1 MSDPPKLVVLGGP
14 NGCGKTTMAR
24 ELLLERPL
32 LYLGADEVAAET
44 ALGRT
49 GAEAVRAGRVFLE
62 RIEEALRERRSVLL
76 ESTLSGLTALRLFR
90 RFHHAGYD
98 VTCWLV
104 FVDSAEECVA
114 RIRTRV
120 LRGEHHVPDED
131 VRRRFGRSLRNFW
144 ARYRLEADRWQLHY
158 NGARSARLVARG
170 ERDRLVVI
178 DRALFEQF
186 ERLRKGS

>member
-1 MSDPPKLVVLGGP
+1 
-14 NGCGKTTMAR
+14 MAR

-32 LYLGADEVAAET
+32 LYLGADEVAAEMR
-44 ALGRT
+44 LGST
-49 GAEAVRAGRVFLE
+49 GAEAVRAGRLFLE

-76 ESTLSGLTALRLFR
+76 ESTLSGLTTLRLFK
-90 RFHHAGYD
+90 RFHDTGYD

-131 VRRRFGRSLRNFW
+131 VAAAS
-144 ARYRLEADRWQLHY
+144 
-158 NGARSARLVARG
+158 GAASRTSGPATASRPTAGNCTTMAPEVHGWWPAASETG
-170 ERDRLVVI
+170 W
-178 DRALFEQF
+178 
-186 ERLRKGS
+186 S